1 MSSSE
6 EMKLLIVTID
16 KQTPQI
22 TRKKLNSEI
31 KDVEDVYLKS
41 IENKWIKS
49 HQMFFFI
56 NKGKLLKSN
65 THLKDIN
72 SDIILITCS
81 KLTDFRLSSVINNNS
96 LMQDISNIIMRPS
109 LSSGSILPY
118 LNTNLTSLSGNDTSG
133 IPVVPFNTTSSENLA
148 PAFLSSA
155 NSQLAYESVNS
166 ASGSQLMQEFQTTIN
181 NMLNSVNTSVLDTTS
196 TSETS
201 NTTILDPSLD
211 NTTNSNNTVT
221 NTNTETVDNTTSVDT
236 TSVDTPS
243 LGQGTITIQQPPAD
257 LLNNVNQNNTSED
270 NNQQDEVEINEE
282 GTNMESVT
290 STLTQL
296 LNIYSSGS
304 NSLNLA
310 SIREQYSAQ
319 FSEMRDMGFTDH
331 NKILMSLYVCEGNC
345 ENVINYY
352 LSLQDD

>member
-181 NMLNSVNTSVLDTTS
+181 NMLNSVNTSVLDTTN

-211 NTTNSNNTVT
+211 NSINSNNTVT

-236 TSVDTPS
+236 PS
-243 LGQGTITIQQPPAD
+243 SGQGTITIQQPPED

-270 NNQQDEVEINEE
+270 NHEQDGVEINEE

-345 ENVINYY
+345 ENAINYY

>member
-6 EMKLLIVTID
+6 EIKLLIVTID
-16 KQTPQI
+16 KQTPEFTI
-22 TRKKLNSEI
+22 KKLNPDM

-41 IENKWIKS
+41 IENKWIKP
-49 HQMFFFI
+49 HQMFFFL
-56 NKGKLLKSN
+56 NKGELLKSD
-65 THLKDIN
+65 TDLKDIN

-81 KLTDFRLSSVINNNS
+81 KLTDYRLSSVINNNS

-109 LSSGSILPY
+109 VSSGSILPY
-118 LNTNLTSLSGNDTSG
+118 LNTNLASLSGNDTSS
-133 IPVVPFNTTSSENLA
+133 IPVVPFNTNSSDNLA

-181 NMLNSVNTSVLDTTS
+181 NMLNSVNTSVLDTTN

-211 NTTNSNNTVT
+211 NTTNSNTVT
-221 NTNTETVDNTTSVDT
+221 NTNTETVDNTTSVE
-236 TSVDTPS
+236 TPS
-243 LGQGTITIQQPPAD
+243 SGQGTITIQQPPAN
-257 LLNNVNQNNTSED
+257 LLNNVTQSNTLEG
-270 NNQQDEVEINEE
+270 NHEQDEVEINEE

-304 NSLNLA
+304 NSINLA

-345 ENVINYY
+345 ENAINYY

>member
-31 KDVEDVYLKS
+31 KDVEDIYLKS

-65 THLKDIN
+65 TYLKDIN

-118 LNTNLTSLSGNDTSG
+118 LNTNLTSLSGNDTSS

-155 NSQLAYESVNS
+155 NSQLSYESVNS

-181 NMLNSVNTSVLDTTS
+181 NMLNSVNTSVLDTTN

-243 LGQGTITIQQPPAD
+243 LGQGTITIQQPRVD
-257 LLNNVNQNNTSED
+257 LLNNVTQSNTSED
-270 NNQQDEVEINEE
+270 NHEQDGVEINEE

-345 ENVINYY
+345 ENAINYY

>member
-6 EMKLLIVTID
+6 EIKLLIVTID
-16 KQTPQI
+16 KQTPEF
-22 TRKKLNSEI
+22 TTKKLNPDI

-41 IENKWIKS
+41 IENKWIKP
-49 HQMFFFI
+49 HQMFFFL
-56 NKGKLLKSN
+56 NKGELLKSD
-65 THLKDIN
+65 TDLKDIS

-118 LNTNLTSLSGNDTSG
+118 LNTNLTSLSGNDSSS

-181 NMLNSVNTSVLDTTS
+181 NMLNSVNTSVLDTTN

-211 NTTNSNNTVT
+211 NTTNSNTVT

-236 TSVDTPS
+236 PS
-243 LGQGTITIQQPPAD
+243 SGQGTITIQQPPVN
-257 LLNNVNQNNTSED
+257 LLNNVTQNNTSDD
-270 NNQQDEVEINEE
+270 NNQQDELEINEE
-282 GTNMESVT
+282 GTNAESVT

-304 NSLNLA
+304 NSINLA

-345 ENVINYY
+345 ENAINYY

>member
-6 EMKLLIVTID
+6 EIKLLIVTID
-16 KQTPQI
+16 KQTPEF
-22 TRKKLNSEI
+22 TTKKLNPDM

-41 IENKWIKS
+41 IENKWIKP
-49 HQMFFFI
+49 HQMFFFL
-56 NKGKLLKSN
+56 NKGELLNSD
-65 THLKDIN
+65 TDLKDIS

-118 LNTNLTSLSGNDTSG
+118 LNTNLTSLSGNDTSS

-181 NMLNSVNTSVLDTTS
+181 NMLNSVNTSVLDTTN

-211 NTTNSNNTVT
+211 NTTNSNNIVT
-221 NTNTETVDNTTSVDT
+221 NTNTETVDNT

-243 LGQGTITIQQPPAD
+243 LGQGTITIQQPPVD
-257 LLNNVNQNNTSED
+257 LLNNVTQNNTSED

-282 GTNMESVT
+282 GTNAESVT

-304 NSLNLA
+304 NSINLA

-345 ENVINYY
+345 ENAINYY

>member
-181 NMLNSVNTSVLDTTS
+181 NMLNSVNTSVLDTTN

-201 NTTILDPSLD
+201 NTTILDPSLE
-211 NTTNSNNTVT
+211 NSTNSNNTVT

-236 TSVDTPS
+236 TSIDTPS
-243 LGQGTITIQQPPAD
+243 SGQGTITIQQPPED

-345 ENVINYY
+345 ENAINYY

>member
-31 KDVEDVYLKS
+31 KDVEDIYLKS

-65 THLKDIN
+65 TYLKDIN

-118 LNTNLTSLSGNDTSG
+118 LNTNLTSLSGNDTSS

-181 NMLNSVNTSVLDTTS
+181 NMLNSVNTSVLDTTN

-211 NTTNSNNTVT
+211 NTTNSNTVT

-243 LGQGTITIQQPPAD
+243 LEQATITIQQPPVD
-257 LLNNVNQNNTSED
+257 LLNNVTQSNTSEG
-270 NNQQDEVEINEE
+270 NHEQDEVEINEE
-282 GTNMESVT
+282 GTNAESVT

-345 ENVINYY
+345 ENAINYY